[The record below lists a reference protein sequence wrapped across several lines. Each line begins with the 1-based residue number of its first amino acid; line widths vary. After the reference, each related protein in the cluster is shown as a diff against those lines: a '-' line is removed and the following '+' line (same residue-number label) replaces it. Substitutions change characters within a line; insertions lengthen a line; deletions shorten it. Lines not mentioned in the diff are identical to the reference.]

1 MHETFLQQAIQLAV
15 DNVESGEGGPYG
27 AVIVK
32 DNRVI
37 AATANQVT
45 SAIDPTAHAEIMAIR
60 AACKHLNNFRLIGCT
75 LYTSCEPC
83 PMCLGAIYWA
93 RMDSVYYACNRFDAA
108 AANFDDSFI
117 YDEINLLPQH
127 RRIPM
132 RHIDLTNALKP
143 FDGWNEKA
151 DKIAY

>member
-1 MHETFLQQAIQLAV
+1 MHETFLQQAIQLAS
-15 DNVESGEGGPYG
+15 DNVDSGEGGPYG
-27 AVIVK
+27 ALIVK

-37 AATANQVT
+37 AASVNQVT

-60 AACKHLNNFRLIGCT
+60 AACKRLNDFQLIGCV

-93 RMDSVYYACNRFDAA
+93 RLDTVYYAGNRFDAA
-108 AANFDDSFI
+108 TANFDDSFI

-132 RHIDLTNALKP
+132 HHINLLNAREP
-143 FDGWNEKA
+143 FDIWNKKV
-151 DKIAY
+151 DKIPY

>member
-1 MHETFLQQAIQLAV
+1 MHETFLQQAIQLAA
-15 DNVESGEGGPYG
+15 DNVDSGEGGPYG

-32 DNRVI
+32 DDIVI
-37 AATANQVT
+37 AASANKVT

-60 AACKHLNNFRLIGCT
+60 LACQNLNDFKLSGCV

-93 RMDSVYYACNRFDAA
+93 RLARVFYACSRFDAK

-117 YDEINLLPQH
+117 YDEINLPPE
-127 RRIPM
+127 R
-132 RHIDLTNALKP
+132 RHITMQHMHFANALEP
-143 FDGWNEKA
+143 FTLWNNKES
-151 DKIAY
+151 KITY

>member
-1 MHETFLQQAIQLAV
+1 MHETFLQQAIQLATSNV
-15 DNVESGEGGPYG
+15 DSGDGGPYG

-32 DNRVI
+32 NGQVL
-37 AATANQVT
+37 AASANKVT
-45 SAIDPTAHAEIMAIR
+45 STIDPTAHAEVMAIR
-60 AACKHLNNFRLIGCT
+60 SACQHLNDFRLTGCV

-93 RMDSVYYACNRFDAA
+93 RLDAVYYACNRFDAA

-117 YDEINLLPQH
+117 YDEINLPPQH

-132 RHIDLTNALKP
+132 RHISMPNAQQP
-143 FDGWNEKA
+143 FVVWNQKV
-151 DKIAY
+151 DKIPY

>member
-1 MHETFLQQAIQLAV
+1 MHETFLQQAIQLAT
-15 DNVESGEGGPYG
+15 DNVDSGEGGPYG

-32 DNRVI
+32 DNRVL
-37 AATANQVT
+37 AASSNKVT
-45 SAIDPTAHAEIMAIR
+45 STLDPTAHAEVMVIR
-60 AACKHLNNFRLIGCT
+60 AACKQLNDFQLTGCV

-93 RMDSVYYACNRFDAA
+93 RLDRVYFACNRHDAA

-117 YDEINLLPQH
+117 YNEINLLSEH

-132 RHIDLTNALKP
+132 HHINLPNAREP
-143 FDGWNEKA
+143 FDIWNQKL
-151 DKIAY
+151 DKIPY

>member
-1 MHETFLQQAIQLAV
+1 MHEAFLQQAIQLAV

-32 DNRVI
+32 DSRVI
-37 AATANQVT
+37 AASSNKVT
-45 SAIDPTAHAEIMAIR
+45 STIDPTAHAEIMAIR
-60 AACKHLNNFRLIGCT
+60 QACKQLNDFRLIGCV

-93 RMDSVYYACNRFDAA
+93 RLDAVYYACNRFDAA

-117 YDEINLLPQH
+117 YNEINVLPEQRLIAMH
-127 RRIPM
+127 
-132 RHIDLTNALKP
+132 HIKLANAREP
-143 FDGWNEKA
+143 FDSWNKKA
-151 DKIAY
+151 DKITY

>member
-1 MHETFLQQAIQLAV
+1 MHETFLQQAIQLAA
-15 DNVESGEGGPYG
+15 DNVDSGEGGPYG

-32 DNRVI
+32 DNQVI
-37 AATANQVT
+37 AASANKVT
-45 SAIDPTAHAEIMAIR
+45 SNIDPTAHAEILAIR
-60 AACKHLNNFRLIGCT
+60 AACQYLNNYRLTGCT

-93 RMDSVYYACNRFDAA
+93 RLDAVYYACNRFDAA

-117 YDEINLLPQH
+117 YDEIKIIPQH

-132 RHIDLTNALKP
+132 LHIDLPNACEPFTN
-143 FDGWNEKA
+143 WNLKA
-151 DKIAY
+151 DKIPY

>member
-1 MHETFLQQAIQLAV
+1 MHETFLQQALQLAA
-15 DNVESGEGGPYG
+15 DNVDSGEGGPYG

-37 AATANQVT
+37 AASANKVT
-45 SAIDPTAHAEIMAIR
+45 SAIDPTAHAEIVAIR
-60 AACKHLNNFRLIGCT
+60 AACKHLNDFRLTGCV

-93 RMDSVYYACNRFDAA
+93 RLDKVYYACTRFDAA

-117 YDEINLLPQH
+117 YQEIKLLPQD
-127 RRIPM
+127 RRIAM
-132 RHIDLTNALKP
+132 HHINLPNAREP
-143 FDGWNEKA
+143 FDIWNQKV
-151 DKIAY
+151 DKVAY